1 MITIEENN
9 SLQQLHTFH
18 LSVSARWF
26 AEYQSIEELIDL
38 LKTDLLRENPFLQ
51 IGGGS
56 NLLFTSDYEGVILH
70 SKIKFIEVVSETSE
84 YVTVKAGSGVVW
96 DDFVKYSVSNG
107 WGGAEN
113 LSLIPGEVGAS
124 AVQNIG
130 AYGVEVKDII
140 LQVEAIEV
148 ATGKERTFT
157 TAECMYGY
165 RVSIFKKEMK
175 GKYIITSVIYL
186 LRKNPV
192 YHLDYGNLRHAI
204 GNKNINLQT
213 IRDTVIEIRKS
224 KLPDPD
230 DYGNA
235 GSFFMNPVIPVSQY
249 NLLKE
254 KYPEIPFY
262 PVDTQSV
269 KVPAAWLIDKAGWK
283 NKMLGGAAVHYKQ
296 CLVLINKDNAVAKDI
311 IDLAQ
316 NIVDSVKSLYGITI
330 KPEVNYI

>member
-1 MITIEENN
+1 MITIEENK

-165 RVSIFKKEMK
+165 RDSIFKKEMK

-213 IRDTVIEIRKS
+213 IR
-224 KLPDPD
+224 
-230 DYGNA
+230 A

-283 NKMLGGAAVHYKQ
+283 NKMLGGAAVHDKQ

>member
-1 MITIEENN
+1 MITIEENK

-18 LSVSARWF
+18 LSVSSRWF
-26 AEYQSIEELIDL
+26 VEYQSVKELIDL

-56 NLLFTSDYEGVILH
+56 NLLFMSDYEGVILH
-70 SKIKFIEVVSETSE
+70 SKIRFIEVVSETSE

-165 RVSIFKKEMK
+165 RDSIFKKELK
-175 GKYIITSVIYL
+175 GKYIITSVVYL

-192 YHLDYGNLRHAI
+192 YHLNYGNLRHAI
-204 GNKNINLQT
+204 GNKSINLQT

-249 NLLKE
+249 DLLKE
-254 KYPEIPFY
+254 KYPEMPFY
-262 PVDTQSV
+262 PVDAQFV

-283 NKMLGGAAVHYKQ
+283 SKMLGGAAVHDKQ
-296 CLVLINKDNAVAKDI
+296 CLVLINKNNAVAKDI

>member
-1 MITIEENN
+1 M
-9 SLQQLHTFH
+9 
-18 LSVSARWF
+18 
-26 AEYQSIEELIDL
+26 
-38 LKTDLLRENPFLQ
+38 
-51 IGGGS
+51 
-56 NLLFTSDYEGVILH
+56 
-70 SKIKFIEVVSETSE
+70 
-84 YVTVKAGSGVVW
+84 
-96 DDFVKYSVSNG
+96 
-107 WGGAEN
+107 
-113 LSLIPGEVGAS
+113 
-124 AVQNIG
+124 
-130 AYGVEVKDII
+130 
-140 LQVEAIEV
+140 
-148 ATGKERTFT
+148 
-157 TAECMYGY
+157 
-165 RVSIFKKEMK
+165 
-175 GKYIITSVIYL
+175 YL

-213 IRDTVIEIRKS
+213 IRDTVIEVRKS

-262 PVDTQSV
+262 PIDAQFV

-283 NKMLGGAAVHYKQ
+283 NKMLGGAAVHDKQ
-296 CLVLINKDNAVAKDI
+296 CLVLINKNNAVAKDI

-330 KPEVNYI
+330 KPEVDYI